1 MVAAVKPVIQIR
13 GMRLDD
19 LPAISAI
26 ENLSYEFPWSQGIFS
41 DCVKAGH
48 SCWVLCV
55 DGVIAGHGIL
65 STGAD
70 EAHLLNLCVGPAHRG
85 RGLGRHLLGR
95 LLDIAKWNRAERVF
109 LEVRPSNP
117 LARALY
123 ESVGFKQVGLRPRY
137 YPAHGGREDA
147 IVMVLEGVAGNSEK

>member
-1 MVAAVKPVIQIR
+1 MAAVVKPVIQVR

-19 LPAISAI
+19 LPSISML
-26 ENLSYEFPWSQGIFS
+26 ENFSYEFPWSSGVFS

-55 DGVIAGHGIL
+55 DEAIAGYGIL

-70 EAHLLNLCVGPAHRG
+70 EAHLLNLCIGPDYRG

-95 LLDIAKWNRAERVF
+95 LLGIARWNRAQRVF

-117 LARALY
+117 LAKTLY
-123 ESVGFKQVGLRPRY
+123 ESVGFKQIGLRPRY
-137 YPAHGGREDA
+137 YPAHDGREDA
-147 IVMVLEGVAGNSEK
+147 IVMLLESP